1 MEAEE
6 VKIALVEV
14 KRKKY
19 EGVTPAKEILES
31 IVADVLKHLGF
42 RVETNKMLKAKG
54 EEEIEADVWGIKG
67 NTFCVYASCKNWN
80 REVDRNTIFSEVGR
94 ISNLNQSP
102 HLKIFVAKKLTESAR
117 ETALKSGFIVIELGE
132 KAEKNNAEEIYDTV
146 HKHLREIFIVA
157 KETRDVSI
165 PQDILKLELEREK
178 EKKSKRPED
187 LQKEEE
193 KLFELIR
200 KIEELEKESGIK
212 FGGKEEERRFRIQE
226 QTTLKNFLTKILTKI
241 RR

>member
-1 MEAEE
+1 
-6 VKIALVEV
+6 
-14 KRKKY
+14 
-19 EGVTPAKEILES
+19 
-31 IVADVLKHLGF
+31 
-42 RVETNKMLKAKG
+42 
-54 EEEIEADVWGIKG
+54 
-67 NTFCVYASCKNWN
+67 
-80 REVDRNTIFSEVGR
+80 
-94 ISNLNQSP
+94 
-102 HLKIFVAKKLTESAR
+102 
-117 ETALKSGFIVIELGE
+117 
-132 KAEKNNAEEIYDTV
+132 
-146 HKHLREIFIVA
+146 
-157 KETRDVSI
+157 VSI